1 LCKTFV
7 LRDIS
12 PMMTG
17 SAYPTS
23 VGVRVEEI
31 EVSCDRGKRSCS
43 SKDVMAGF
51 RGDLIKHVDEV

>member
-1 LCKTFV
+1 MLPLTLLDWV
-7 LRDIS
+7 YRWR
-12 PMMTG
+12 G